1 MIGLCDAQLSAS
13 DFPHGYDFDPEQVG
27 FQKTFCD
34 TYLILSNDTNKVG
47 GRRFVWK
54 LLSSQFSPRPRSSNR
69 TSSSDSSK
77 FWPLLNPNRL

>member
-54 LLSSQFSPRPRSSNR
+54 LLSSQFSPLKIEGNTYSA
-69 TSSSDSSK
+69 SK
-77 FWPLLNPNRL
+77 